1 MDLFSSRFAV
11 KSYILYWKSTD
22 SIDCA
27 SKGLMNIK
35 TYYKLCNM
43 YYMKY
48 TFLLI
53 LPLCQAFLSVLDS
66 NVLINKSGLYLTKA
80 TPYGPLESAP
90 LSDIYKGF
98 EQDSIESI
106 YFSDDLKDIYVI
118 ETPERVPSKI
128 SHSNPLLAEQIIE
141 SAREYKISTSVLEPV
156 NNLFDKGGQLLTG
169 VLDISVM
176 LIGFS
181 IIYNLVINLFFQGFQ
196 GKGSS
201 VNRNGMGPSPF
212 GFMKKPEAQ
221 VDKTAITTRLTD
233 WAGSPE
239 VLEECTEIVSYLRNS
254 TLYDAVGAELPKGIL
269 LDGPPGT
276 GKTLLAK
283 AIAGETNA
291 TFLSMSGSEFV
302 ELFVG
307 MGAVKVRQLF
317 QEAREKAPSIVF
329 IDEIDAVGKK
339 RSASNA
345 PNTND
350 EREQTLNQ
358 ILSEMDGFE
367 PNKGV
372 MVLAATNRRDVL
384 DEALLRPGR
393 FDRLIYVPLPDRPS
407 REAILSLY
415 MSKRNISVSAASLAE
430 ATEGFSGAQIK
441 NLLNEAAILA
451 AREGNAFVTKDNIDG
466 ALEKVVV
473 GITKRVDG
481 RSLSSRV
488 RVAIHELGHALLAAS
503 FPDIFVLKKVSM
515 KQTYSGVG
523 GYTLFSDKQ
532 DGGLYTKEIMMSRIV
547 VALGGKAAETLMY
560 GEEGVSVGA
569 SQDLKQANELARA
582 MVEQYGMGEGLEAF
596 SLSPSIGE
604 KTRETLDETVGGL
617 VEYAMV
623 QAKKR
628 LTERQMVRNRLL
640 VRLLKNGVLEG
651 SDVISAM

>member
-1 MDLFSSRFAV
+1 MKYLFLGLLPLSQAFYLHSSPLHQFSFNMPPKGSEMNGLER
-11 KSYILYWKSTD
+11 LL
-22 SIDCA
+22 CA
-27 SKGLMNIK
+27 SAMRKGLTRQPLNLIK
-35 TYYKLCNM
+35 N
-43 YYMKY
+43 
-48 TFLLI
+48 
-53 LPLCQAFLSVLDS
+53 
-66 NVLINKSGLYLTKA
+66 
-80 TPYGPLESAP
+80 TPYGPLEGAP
-90 LSDIYKGF
+90 LSDIYKGLD
-98 EQDSIESI
+98 QDSITGI
-106 YFSDDLKDIYVI
+106 YFSEDLKNIYVV
-118 ETPERVPSKI
+118 ETPEKVPSKI
-128 SHSNPLLAEQIIE
+128 VNSNPLLTEQLVV
-141 SAREYKISTSVLEPV
+141 SAREHKITTSVLEPV

-169 VLDISVM
+169 FLDLSVM

-181 IIYNLVINLFFQGFQ
+181 IVYNIVINLFFQGFQ

-201 VNRNGMGPSPF
+201 GNRNISPF
-212 GFMKKPEAQ
+212 GFMKKSEAQ
-221 VDKTAITTRLTD
+221 VDQTAITTRLSD

-239 VLEECTEIVSYLRNS
+239 VLEECSEIVSYFRNS

-283 AIAGETNA
+283 AIAGETNS

-317 QEAREKAPSIVF
+317 QEAREKAPSIIF

-339 RSASNA
+339 RSVSNA
-345 PNTND
+345 ANTND

-358 ILSEMDGFE
+358 ILSEMDGFQ
-367 PNKGV
+367 PNNGV

-384 DEALLRPGR
+384 DDALLRPGR

-415 MSKRNISVSAASLAE
+415 MSNKNISVPVGDLAE
-430 ATEGFSGAQIK
+430 ATNGFSGAQLK

-451 AREGNAFVTKDNIDG
+451 ARGGSSFVTKDNIDG
-466 ALEKVVV
+466 ALEKLVV

-481 RSLSSRV
+481 RSLSTRV

-503 FPDIFVLKKVSM
+503 FSDVFDLKKVSM
-515 KQTYSGVG
+515 KQTYEGVG
-523 GYTLFSDKQ
+523 GYTLFSEKQ
-532 DGGLYTKEIMMSRIV
+532 DGGLYTKESMMSRIV

-560 GEEGVSVGA
+560 GEQGVSVGA

-582 MVEQYGMGEGLEAF
+582 MVEQYGMGVGLEAF
-596 SLSPSIGE
+596 SLIPGRSSE
-604 KTRETLDETVGGL
+604 KTRETVDEAVSAV
-617 VEYAMV
+617 VEYALV

-628 LTERQMVRNRLL
+628 LTELQGVRNKLL
-640 VRLLKNGVLEG
+640 FKLLRDGVLEG
-651 SDVISAM
+651 SDVIGAM

>member
-1 MDLFSSRFAV
+1 
-11 KSYILYWKSTD
+11 
-22 SIDCA
+22 
-27 SKGLMNIK
+27 
-35 TYYKLCNM
+35 M

-48 TFLLI
+48 IFLTV
-53 LPLCQAFLSVLDS
+53 LPLCEGFYSFPRPVH
-66 NVLINKSGLYLTKA
+66 ITKF
-80 TPYGPLESAP
+80 TPYRPLDP
-90 LSDIYKGF
+90 LSDTWDYTN
-98 EQDSIESI
+98 EQMI
-106 YFSDDLKDIYVI
+106 
-118 ETPERVPSKI
+118 T
-128 SHSNPLLAEQIIE
+128 
-141 SAREYKISTSVLEPV
+141 ARELEPV
-156 NNLFDKGGQLLTG
+156 NNLFDKGGQILTG
-169 VLDISVM
+169 VLDLSVM

-181 IIYNLVINLFFQGFQ
+181 IVYNLVINLFFQGGQ
-196 GKGSS
+196 GQG
-201 VNRNGMGPSPF
+201 NRGMSPF
-212 GFMKKPEAQ
+212 YFMKKSEKA
-221 VDKTAITTRLTD
+221 VDQGAITTRLTD

-239 VLEECTEIVSYLRNS
+239 VLEECAEIVSYLRNS

-317 QEAREKAPSIVF
+317 KEAREKAPSIIF
-329 IDEIDAVGKK
+329 IDEIDAIGKK
-339 RSASNA
+339 RAVSNA
-345 PNTND
+345 ANTND

-384 DEALLRPGR
+384 DDALVRPGR
-393 FDRLIYVPLPDRPS
+393 FDRLIYIPLPDRPS

-415 MSKRNISVSAASLAE
+415 MSKKNISSVSVANVAE
-430 ATEGFSGAQIK
+430 ATGGFSGAQLK

-451 AREGNAFVTKDNIDG
+451 AREGSSFVTKDNIDG
-466 ALEKVVV
+466 ALEKIVV

-481 RSLSSRV
+481 RSLSTRV

-503 FPDIFVLKKVSM
+503 FSDIFDLKKVSM

-523 GYTLFSDKQ
+523 GYTLFSEKADE
-532 DGGLYTKEIMMSRIV
+532 GGLYTKEMMMSRIV
-547 VALGGKAAETLMY
+547 VALGGKAAEALMY

-569 SQDLKQANELARA
+569 SQDLKEANELARA
-582 MVEQYGMGEGLEAF
+582 MVEKYGMGEGLEAF
-596 SLSPSIGE
+596 YLSPSIGD
-604 KTRETLDETVGGL
+604 KTRATVDETVGGL
-617 VEYAMV
+617 VEFGLV

-640 VRLLKNGVLEG
+640 VRLLRDGVLEG
-651 SDVISAM
+651 VDVIGAM

>member
-1 MDLFSSRFAV
+1 
-11 KSYILYWKSTD
+11 
-22 SIDCA
+22 
-27 SKGLMNIK
+27 
-35 TYYKLCNM
+35 
-43 YYMKY
+43 MKY
-48 TFLLI
+48 LFIL
-53 LPLCQAFLSVLDS
+53 LPLCEAFYSPYVDNGLHQFSFNMPPKGAEVNGLLYAS
-66 NVLINKSGLYLTKA
+66 KMRKGVSHKGLHLIKN
-80 TPYGPLESAP
+80 TPYGPLEGAP
-90 LSDIYKGF
+90 LSDIYKGLD
-98 EQDSIESI
+98 QGSIDSI
-106 YFSDDLKDIYVI
+106 YFSDDLKDIYVV
-118 ETPERVPSKI
+118 ETPEKIISKI
-128 SHSNPLLAEQIIE
+128 THSHPILTEQLVE
-141 SAREYKISTSVLEPV
+141 SAREHKITTAVLEPV
-156 NNLFDKGGQLLTG
+156 NTLFDKGGQVLTG
-169 VLDISVM
+169 LLDLSVM
-176 LIGFS
+176 VVVLS
-181 IIYNLVINLFFQGFQ
+181 ILYNFAVIIFQSIQ
-196 GKGSS
+196 GKGGG
-201 VNRNGMGPSPF
+201 NRGMTPF
-212 GFMKKPEAQ
+212 NLMKKSEKE
-221 VDKTAITTRLTD
+221 VDQTFITTRLSD

-239 VLEECTEIVSYLRNS
+239 VLEECAEIVSYLRNS

-302 ELFVG
+302 EVFVG

-317 QEAREKAPSIVF
+317 QEAREKAPSIIF

-345 PNTND
+345 PNMND

-384 DEALLRPGR
+384 DDALLRPGR

-415 MSKRNISVSAASLAE
+415 MSNKNISIPVGDLAE
-430 ATEGFSGAQIK
+430 ATSGFSGAQLK

-451 AREGNAFVTKDNIDG
+451 ARGGSTFVTKDNIDG
-466 ALEKVVV
+466 ALEKLVV

-481 RSLSSRV
+481 RSLSTRV

-503 FPDIFVLKKVSM
+503 FSDVFDLKKVSM
-515 KQTYSGVG
+515 KQTYEGVG
-523 GYTLFSDKQ
+523 GYTLFSEIE
-532 DGGLYTKEIMMSRIV
+532 DGGLYTKEVMMNRIV

-560 GEEGVSVGA
+560 GEQGVSVGA

-582 MVEQYGMGEGLEAF
+582 MVEQYGMGVGLEAF
-596 SLSPSIGE
+596 SLIPGRSSE
-604 KTRETLDETVGGL
+604 KTRETVDEAVSAV
-617 VEYAMV
+617 VEYALV

-628 LTERQMVRNRLL
+628 LTELQGVRNRLL
-640 VRLLKNGVLEG
+640 VRLLRDGVLEG
-651 SDVISAM
+651 ADVIGAM

>member
-1 MDLFSSRFAV
+1 
-11 KSYILYWKSTD
+11 
-22 SIDCA
+22 
-27 SKGLMNIK
+27 
-35 TYYKLCNM
+35 M

-48 TFLLI
+48 LFLTV
-53 LPLCQAFLSVLDS
+53 LPLCEGFYSFTQFNLRGYQKHNGVT
-66 NVLINKSGLYLTKA
+66 KS
-80 TPYGPLESAP
+80 TPYGPLESTP
-90 LSDIYKGF
+90 LSDIYT
-98 EQDSIESI
+98 
-106 YFSDDLKDIYVI
+106 DDLKDMYVI
-118 ETPERVPSKI
+118 NTLEKNRIISDERMM
-128 SHSNPLLAEQIIE
+128 EM
-141 SAREYKISTSVLEPV
+141 AREHKITTTILEPV
-156 NNLFDKGGQLLTG
+156 NNLFEKGGQILTG
-169 VLDISVM
+169 VLDLSIM

-181 IIYNLVINLFFQGFQ
+181 IVYNLVINLFFQGGQ
-196 GKGSS
+196 GQA
-201 VNRNGMGPSPF
+201 NRGMPPF
-212 GFMKKPEAQ
+212 NFMKKSEKA
-221 VDKTAITTRLTD
+221 VDKGAITTRLTD

-239 VLEECTEIVSYLRNS
+239 VLEECAEIVSYLRNS

-317 QEAREKAPSIVF
+317 KEAREKAPSIIF

-339 RSASNA
+339 RAVSNA
-345 PNTND
+345 ANTND

-358 ILSEMDGFE
+358 ILTEMDGFQ

-384 DEALLRPGR
+384 DDALLRPGR
-393 FDRLIYVPLPDRPS
+393 FDRLIYIPLPDRPS

-415 MSKRNISVSAASLAE
+415 MSKKNISSVSVANVAE
-430 ATEGFSGAQIK
+430 ATGGFSGAQLK

-451 AREGNAFVTKDNIDG
+451 ARGGSAFVTKDNIDG
-466 ALEKVVV
+466 ALEKLVV

-481 RSLSSRV
+481 RSLSTRV

-503 FPDIFVLKKVSM
+503 FSDIFDLKKVSM

-523 GYTLFSDKQ
+523 GYTLFSEKAEIQ
-532 DGGLYTKEIMMSRIV
+532 EGGLYTKEIMMSRII
-547 VALGGKAAETLMY
+547 VALGGKAAEALMY
-560 GEEGVSVGA
+560 GEQGVSVGA

-596 SLSPSIGE
+596 SVSPSIGE
-604 KTRETLDETVGGL
+604 NTRASVDEAIGGII
-617 VEYAMV
+617 EYALV

-628 LTERQMVRNRLL
+628 LTERQVVRNRLL
-640 VRLLKNGVLEG
+640 YKLLRDGVLEG
-651 SDVISAM
+651 ADIIGAM